1 MTMHVK
7 GEGLKF
13 PDGTE
18 QTTAGIPDA
27 GSGDGYTK
35 EETDVLL
42 NNKANVGV
50 SYTKAEVDVKIDTK
64 ADIGVSYTKAE
75 AETRLAT
82 KADVAETYTK
92 SEVDA
97 LINAFDG
104 IPEGLI
110 LMWSGSTESVPSGWA
125 LCDGTNNTPD
135 LRNRFV
141 VGAGSSYAVNATG
154 GSANA
159 VVVSHNHSASSNVS
173 DPGHVHS
180 IPSGGETARGVYAE
194 SSTQNQGP
202 INTNGA
208 LTGITVSTSVNSAGV
223 AGTNKNLPPYFA
235 LAYIMKV

>member
-18 QTTAGIPDA
+18 QTTAGVG

-42 NNKANVGV
+42 NTKADVGI
-50 SYTKAEVDVKIDTK
+50 SYTKDEVDVKIDTK

-75 AETRLAT
+75 DEIRLAT

-97 LINAFDG
+97 LIYSFDA
-104 IPEGLI
+104 IPAGLI
-110 LMWSGSTESVPSGWA
+110 SIWSGALDALPENWT
-125 LCDGTNNTPD
+125 LCDGTNGAPD
-135 LRNRFV
+135 LRDKFV
-141 VGAGSSYAVNATG
+141 VGSGSSYAVNATG
-154 GSANA
+154 GSKDAI
-159 VVVSHNHSASSNVS
+159 VVTHNHSATSNVS

-180 IPSGGETARGVYAE
+180 IPSGGETAQGVYTE

-208 LTGITVSTSVNSAGV
+208 LTGITVSTSVNNAGSS
-223 AGTNKNLPPYFA
+223 GTNKNLPPYFA
-235 LAYIMKV
+235 LAYIMKL